1 MCQRSEAASP
11 IDFSFVSLSGFLIF
25 LTIFIGV
32 LYLGFKIKKK
42 PFTCKKIIHV
52 FIAVIIID
60 LFIVGLCL
68 INNIIIQK
76 IKFAQ
81 LFYGSPYSE
90 IIFFLQIF
98 YILLPIIFII
108 VGPILFTY
116 FYIKGVPNWRIFP
129 KKIIG

>member
-1 MCQRSEAASP
+1 MCQRSPAATP

-32 LYLGFKIKKK
+32 LYVGFKIKKK
-42 PFTCKKIIHV
+42 FFTFKKIIHS
-52 FIAVIIID
+52 FIAVTIIDFLIII
-60 LFIVGLCL
+60 LCFINHL
-68 INNIIIQK
+68 IVKK

-81 LFYGSPYSE
+81 LFYGSPHSE
-90 IIFFLQIF
+90 IIFFLQAF
-98 YILLPIIFII
+98 YILVPLIFII
-108 VGPILFTY
+108 IAPIVFSY